1 MNLHQKQTVFVLNV
15 IQLLEFI
22 FSKGYS
28 VTFGETYRT
37 PEQAKLNAQKGIGIV
52 DSLHCKRLA
61 IDLNLFDPQGNYL
74 TKSNDHEPF
83 GLYWQSL
90 HPHNRWGGLFKKL
103 KDGCHYEM
111 QDII

>member
-1 MNLHQKQTVFVLNV
+1 MNLRQKQTMFVINV

-37 PEQAKLNAQKGIGIV
+37 PEQAKLNAKKGIGIV

-61 IDLNLFDPQGNYL
+61 IDLNLFDPDGNFL
-74 TKSNDHEPF
+74 TKSSDHEPF

-90 HPHNRWGGLFKKL
+90 HPDNRWGGLWKKNP
-103 KDGCHYEM
+103 DGNHYQM
-111 QDII
+111 NDD